1 MGVIF
6 RARTGGVEFLCNH
19 KNSGASTMA
28 FAPSGISARVSG
40 LKTSAWV
47 ICNTKYRSESD
58 TLNTDMKNLRG
69 VCAAGWG
76 EPCPALRDATERSTN
91 RGNAL
96 GRGESS
102 PQLEMGTAHL
112 PGIWAVPIPRTGA
125 RSPSGNSRGGCRGC
139 IPLDQTQWYDERRHR
154 LSFVFC
160 LYSFCAVSSLKKPD
174 RAPSPIPNLKI
185 FPPN

>member
-1 MGVIF
+1 M
-6 RARTGGVEFLCNH
+6 EFLCNH

-40 LKTSAWV
+40 LKTSACV
-47 ICNTKYRSESD
+47 ICNTKYHSESD

-76 EPCPALRDATERSTN
+76 EPCPALPDATAGSTN

-112 PGIWAVPIPRTGA
+112 LVFEPFPYLELALVALAEIPEADAEG
-125 RSPSGNSRGGCRGC
+125 
-139 IPLDQTQWYDERRHR
+139 
-154 LSFVFC
+154 VF
-160 LYSFCAVSSLKKPD
+160 L
-174 RAPSPIPNLKI
+174 
-185 FPPN
+185 